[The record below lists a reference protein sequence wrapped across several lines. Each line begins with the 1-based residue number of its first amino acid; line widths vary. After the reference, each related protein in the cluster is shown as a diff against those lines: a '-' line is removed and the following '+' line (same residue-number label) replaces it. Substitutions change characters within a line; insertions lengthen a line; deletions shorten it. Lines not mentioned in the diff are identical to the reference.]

1 MQKQFNSKQKFTLH
15 ELQQDEI
22 IKIIKELPKSKA
34 STFKDI
40 PVEIMV
46 NSVHVYSH
54 ALTKVFNDCVKS
66 EKGDK
71 TNKSNY
77 RPISTLSNFSEVFK
91 KLIYIQINSFM

>member
-40 PVEIMV
+40 PVKIMV